1 MHRLARG
8 LAFSLIAIVLPGPRA
23 DVRAVVAPQ
32 EQDGDA
38 RAHREALLREVARA
52 WAGTPYRNHGTTFQG
67 IGNAE
72 FVREVYGAA
81 YEADLAGDPA
91 RWRTMGAAIDRK
103 KLEPGD
109 LVLYDA
115 DPLTH
120 FKKELHAGVYIG
132 DGEFVA
138 SVRGAT
144 VEILKL
150 GEGRWKTAY
159 QSARRIEP
167 VSGSKSSTSARTT
180 TNVTAATAV
189 RGETEQRL
197 RDLEERWHGTPY
209 KLGGAGKSGIDC
221 SAFSRVLYAEVYH
234 VDLPRTVEAQETV
247 GTAVARN
254 RLQAGDLVFFRT
266 QAMGPQFRSRHVG
279 VYLGQGEFAQASGSR
294 GVTISRLDDPYW
306 HARYK
311 TARRM
316 K

>member
-1 MHRLARG
+1 MYRLARG
-8 LAFSLIAIVLPGPRA
+8 LAFGLIALVLPGAQA
-23 DVRAVVAPQ
+23 DVRAVAAMQ
-32 EQDGDA
+32 EREGDS
-38 RAHREALLREVARA
+38 RANREALLREVARA
-52 WAGTPYRNHGTTFQG
+52 WSGTPYRNHGTTFQG

-81 YEADLAGDPA
+81 FDADLAGDPA
-91 RWRTMGAAIDRK
+91 RWRTMGAPVERK

-120 FKKELHAGVYIG
+120 FRKELHAGVYIG

-138 SVRGAT
+138 SVRGAA
-144 VEILKL
+144 VAILKL
-150 GEGRWKTAY
+150 GEGRWKTVF
-159 QSARRIEP
+159 QTARRIEP
-167 VSGSKSSTSARTT
+167 VPGPRSSPSARSTANATT
-180 TNVTAATAV
+180 ATAAMGDAE
-189 RGETEQRL
+189 RRL
-197 RDLEERWHGTPY
+197 RDVEDRWHGTPY

-221 SAFSRVLYAEVYH
+221 SAFSRLLYAEVYH
-234 VDLPRTVEAQETV
+234 VELPRTVEEQETV

-279 VYLGQGEFAQASGSR
+279 VYLGHGEFAQASGSR

-306 HARYK
+306 HERYK